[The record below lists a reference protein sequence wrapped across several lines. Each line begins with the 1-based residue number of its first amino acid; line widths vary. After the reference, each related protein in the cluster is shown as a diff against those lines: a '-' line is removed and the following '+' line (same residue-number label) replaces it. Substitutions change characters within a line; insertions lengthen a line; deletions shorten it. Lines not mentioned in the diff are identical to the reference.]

1 MITRQA
7 YEVLQ
12 KVSNS
17 KESRMAYE
25 TRQAEIMDQLTREES
40 AKESGREEGI
50 DEGIL
55 LTKKVLKLSTEGYTT
70 SQIAKECKI
79 SENKVKNILE

>member
-17 KESRMAYE
+17 KEARMAYE
-25 TRQAEIMDQLTREES
+25 ARQAEIMDQLTREES
-40 AKESGREEGI
+40 AKESGI

-55 LTKKVLKLSTEGYTT
+55 LTKKVLKLSTEGYTI